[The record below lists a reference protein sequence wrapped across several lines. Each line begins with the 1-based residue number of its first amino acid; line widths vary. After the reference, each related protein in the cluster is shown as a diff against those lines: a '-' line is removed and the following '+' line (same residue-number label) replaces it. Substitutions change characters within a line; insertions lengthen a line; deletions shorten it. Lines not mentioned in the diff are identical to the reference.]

1 MFPFKM
7 FHLSNPLNHTAQK
20 ILHLDEEKAESVVPP
35 IHTTDAEDLEPVLNW
50 YSCDD

>member
-1 MFPFKM
+1 M
-7 FHLSNPLNHTAQK
+7 FHLSNIAFLTLNHTAQK